1 MELKQIEDLIYER
14 NITLIKDD
22 IPSNKMKG
30 LYFDNTIIY
39 DRSLCTSAE
48 KACVLA
54 EELGHYETSAGDIL
68 DYSTVNSKKQE
79 RKARLWAADRLISF
93 EDFIEASRQGIR
105 NRYELAEFLNVTE
118 EFLQESIQ
126 MWKEKYGNYISFGGY
141 FITLEPLGIWTNER
155 FNRVNK
161 K

>member
-1 MELKQIEDLIYER
+1 MMYEKLLEESSEKNLKVYEIPMESYAGRIIDNNIIINKNMAEIE
-14 NITLIKDD
+14 K
-22 IPSNKMKG
+22 S
-30 LYFDNTIIY
+30 
-39 DRSLCTSAE
+39 
-48 KACVLA
+48 CVLA

-93 EDFIEASRQGIR
+93 EDFIEASHQGIR

-126 MWKEKYGNYISFGGY
+126 MWKEKYGNYISFGRY
-141 FITLEPLGIWTNER
+141 FITLEPLGIWV
-155 FNRVNK
+155 NR
-161 K
+161 